1 LNDKEKKNLLRTFQR
16 KEKGKNAKFSFST
29 DFITLVST
37 IYRNGYRVWGSEN
50 SSGGGCQPLDKESV
64 MNICQGFMT
73 NKLFST
79 EKNINILWVLS
90 FIIMF

>member
-1 LNDKEKKNLLRTFQR
+1 LRTFQR
-16 KEKGKNAKFSFST
+16 KGKKGETNKFSFTT
-29 DFITLVST
+29 DFYNLTKT